1 MSEPKGRARRSK
13 EDRRQEI
20 LDKARELVIE
30 RGTPERI
37 DIRLRDVLDELG
49 LTTGA
54 GYHIWENQEAFQLDL
69 AAEIARNVSF
79 ASLLSAG
86 IAPDFERP
94 ALDEVKRMG
103 EAYFE
108 IFVESD
114 NFYAALRFWG
124 AKGLSDVVVDGILQG
139 YTQNRG
145 DWIEFF
151 EAGLAWAGLELLDE
165 FDIEDLA
172 TSVTLITEGAALRH
186 RFDPDALRTRGGA
199 HLYGELLV
207 ATITHMTRVVDSD
220 GASG

>member
-1 MSEPKGRARRSK
+1 MSEAKGRARRSK

-186 RFDPDALRTRGGA
+186 RFDPDALRARGGG

-207 ATITHMTRVVDSD
+207 ATITHMTRVVGSD
-220 GASG
+220 GADA